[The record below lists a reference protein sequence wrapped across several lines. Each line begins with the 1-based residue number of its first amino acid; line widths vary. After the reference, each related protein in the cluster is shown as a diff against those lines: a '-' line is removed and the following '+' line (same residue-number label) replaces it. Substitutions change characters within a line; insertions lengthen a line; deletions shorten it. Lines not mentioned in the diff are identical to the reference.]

1 MSSTQ
6 GSQSM
11 ISVTLATSGA
21 AAPAAAPDAEASGA
35 VAAALTTQPASAA
48 SRSSTSARPPRP
60 RRPRWTRGAAVAS
73 PHMPRLRFAEGL
85 WEGLWEGVALIAV
98 LSRRRSRRSMVW
110 MRDSAAGGIV
120 VPPVE
125 AAFYGDRGA
134 VRGQPQKSD
143 DQHGGEGL
151 GGGQP
156 RVGVRR
162 RGAALA
168 AARRG
173 PHADRRRLADGAGD
187 RPRPTPRAVVRVR
200 SAASR
205 GHLCADRLLP
215 HGGDRARGLPGD
227 RPPTPAA
234 VALGGRPALGRVL
247 ARAGAGG
254 PPLPRGGSADRR
266 HAQPRRSRRGRMD
279 RHRSRPRLPG
289 AERQRAAGHRPCLLY
304 T

>member
-35 VAAALTTQPASAA
+35 LASSEPPQPASAA

-156 RVGVRR
+156 RVGAQHQVAE
-162 RGAALA
+162 AAI
-168 AARRG
+168 
-173 PHADRRRLADGAGD
+173 GAG
-187 RPRPTPRAVVRVR
+187 PF
-200 SAASR
+200 
-205 GHLCADRLLP
+205 
-215 HGGDRARGLPGD
+215 
-227 RPPTPAA
+227 
-234 VALGGRPALGRVL
+234 
-247 ARAGAGG
+247 G
-254 PPLPRGGSADRR
+254 PDGSDE
-266 HAQPRRSRRGRMD
+266 
-279 RHRSRPRLPG
+279 
-289 AERQRAAGHRPCLLY
+289 AERDAGPQTRREEGAVSYTHLRAHETRHDL
-304 T
+304 